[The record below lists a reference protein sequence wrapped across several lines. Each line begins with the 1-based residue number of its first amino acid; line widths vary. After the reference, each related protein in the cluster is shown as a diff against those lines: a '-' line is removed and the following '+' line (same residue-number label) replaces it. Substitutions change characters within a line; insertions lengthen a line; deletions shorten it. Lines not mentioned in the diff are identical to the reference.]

1 MQNINQKK
9 DNIVNKNIHYALSVR
24 LKKYILKRAQITSWN
39 KTTAKQT

>member
-24 LKKYILKRAQITSWN
+24 LKKKES
-39 KTTAKQT
+39 KTCSDHLMEQGNS